1 VSRVHV
7 AIVGAGAYGL
17 SLAAHLEA
25 MRINYRIFGRPMQFW
40 SNVAAAGDGR
50 YLKSFCFGADLST
63 PRPGFSF
70 ADFSR
75 PRGLETFEPC
85 LMRDFAS
92 YGLWFQEQIVPRVE
106 ATDVVNL
113 QRVENVFSI
122 TLSSGEQVTADSVV
136 IATGLTNFAQIPSV
150 LRSLPNGV
158 VTHTSEIRMFSE
170 FKGLSVAVVGAGQS
184 ALEAAALLLEA
195 GAEPQLVVRKSA
207 ILWQSRIAQKRSL
220 WRHVRSPITRLGT
233 GPKAW
238 LLTQI
243 PGAAHRLPENLR
255 TQLVKRH
262 LPPEG
267 AWWLR
272 DRVEGKMTVHLETT
286 VAGVQW
292 NGSRVVLK
300 LHAKD
305 GERESELQIDRV
317 VAGTGYRIDLEQMTF
332 IDPELRRGI
341 HLIERAPRLH
351 AAFESSVGKLY
362 FVGPASAMSFGPL
375 FRFVAGAE
383 YTARRVSAHLAETF
397 KQKVSVP
404 LTHPI
409 R

>member
-1 VSRVHV
+1 MSRVQV

-25 MRINYRIFGRPMQFW
+25 TRINYRIFGHPMRAW
-40 SNVAAAGDGR
+40 SNIAAAGDGR

-92 YGLWFQEQIVPRVE
+92 YGIWFQEQIVPRVE

-113 QRVENVFSI
+113 QRMENAFSI
-122 TLSSGEQVTADSVV
+122 TLSGGEQVIADSVV
-136 IATGLTNFAQIPSV
+136 LATGLTNFAQVPDV
-150 LRSLPNGV
+150 LRSLPNGT
-158 VTHTSEIRMFSE
+158 VTHTSEIRLFSE
-170 FKGLSVAVVGAGQS
+170 FKDLSVAVVGAGQS

-195 GAEPQLVVRKSA
+195 GADPQLVVRKPA
-207 ILWQSRIAQKRSL
+207 ISWQSRISQKRSL
-220 WRHVRSPITRLGT
+220 WRHIRSPITRLGT

-238 LLTQI
+238 LLTHI
-243 PGAAHRLPENLR
+243 PGAAHRLPESLR

-272 DRVEGKMTVHLETT
+272 DRVEGRIPVHLETT
-286 VAGVQW
+286 VTGVRW
-292 NGSRVVLK
+292 NGSRVELK
-300 LHAKD
+300 LHANGD
-305 GERESELQIDRV
+305 ERELQVDRV
-317 VAGTGYRIDLEQMTF
+317 VAGTGYRVDVKQMTF
-332 IDPELRRGI
+332 MDPELRRDI
-341 HLIERAPRLH
+341 HVIEQAPKLH
-351 AAFESSVGKLY
+351 AAFESSVAKLY

-383 YTARRVSAHLAETF
+383 YTAQQVSAHLGEAS
-397 KQKVSVP
+397 KRKISVP
-404 LTHPI
+404 LTSPI
-409 R
+409 S

>member
-1 VSRVHV
+1 MSRVHV

-25 MRINYRIFGRPMQFW
+25 MGINYRIFGHPMKFW

-50 YLKSFCFGADLST
+50 YLKSFCFGGDLST

-92 YGLWFQEQIVPRVE
+92 YGIWFQEQVVPRVE
-106 ATDVVNL
+106 AADVVNI
-113 QRVENVFSI
+113 QRVDNVFFI
-122 TLSSGEQVTADSVV
+122 TLSGGERVTADSVV
-136 IATGLTNFAQIPSV
+136 LATGLTNFAQIPSV
-150 LRSLPNGV
+150 LRSLPNGI

-170 FKGLSVAVVGAGQS
+170 FKGLSVAVIGAGQS

-195 GAEPQLVVRKSA
+195 GAQPQLVVRKSA
-207 ILWQSRIAQKRSL
+207 IQWQRRISQKRSL
-220 WRHVRSPITRLGT
+220 WRHIRSPITRLGT

-238 LLTQI
+238 LLTHI
-243 PGAAHRLPENLR
+243 PGAAHWLPESLR

-272 DRVEGKMTVHLETT
+272 DRVEDKMTIHLETT
-286 VAGVQW
+286 VTGTRW
-292 NGSRVVLK
+292 NGSRVVLE
-300 LHAKD
+300 LHPKSA
-305 GERESELQIDRV
+305 ERELKLEVDRV
-317 VAGTGYRIDLEQMTF
+317 VAGTGYRVDLEQMTF
-332 IDPELRRGI
+332 IDPDLRREI
-341 HLIERAPRLH
+341 HLIERAPKLG
-351 AAFESSVGKLY
+351 ATFESSVAKLY
-362 FVGPASAMSFGPL
+362 FIGPASAMSFGPL

-383 YTARRVSAHLAETF
+383 YTAQRVSAHLRGHS
-397 KQKVSVP
+397 K
-404 LTHPI
+404 
-409 R
+409 RR